1 MRLVKTAER
10 RQAIVG
16 QDAFDQL
23 RDLGGRLDYLVRRY
37 GRLVMDVADGRPL
50 PDLRESVE
58 LMNGQLGYVARRL
71 QDLLVAQYE
80 DRLDACDS
88 DRAAAFS
95 GEIAA
100 AQ

>member
-1 MRLVKTAER
+1 MWLPAGEDSMRLVKSTER

-71 QDLLVAQYE
+71 QDLLVAQ
-80 DRLDACDS
+80 
-88 DRAAAFS
+88 
-95 GEIAA
+95 
-100 AQ
+100 

>member
-1 MRLVKTAER
+1 MRLVKATER
-10 RQAIVG
+10 RQANVG

-37 GRLVMDVADGRPL
+37 GRLAMDVADGRPL

-71 QDLLVAQYE
+71 QDLLVARYE
-80 DRLDACDS
+80 DRLDSSDS
-88 DRAAAFS
+88 DRAAAYS